1 MGKKIS
7 ILGLMLIA
15 VMLSSCWDA
24 HEPDEMLHIWV
35 VGVDQGVTDKWR
47 LTLLFSSL
55 EELTG
60 GGEEPGV
67 AREGRT
73 SNEETLTVD
82 APSFFTAIDML
93 NSAIPRRLSFTHA
106 QTIVFS
112 EDIAKS
118 GLVSDYIMPIIRFRQ
133 LRKSARVLVVKG
145 DAADFLEN
153 LTPFAGSSV
162 SEDLQLLGRESKNT
176 GFFPDITLNHF
187 YTAINSPYYQ
197 PIATL
202 AGINEFESLPEE
214 GEPFGTQFQ
223 TGGQYVAGKLP
234 RRGESKGEFFGAAL
248 FRNGE
253 MVGELNGDQTRFL
266 LMLRGE
272 FERGFFTME
281 DPKEPDLII
290 PLDVRALKRPK
301 IQVTLEGNG
310 ILVAV
315 DVVLVLDLL
324 AVQSKIHYEQPHLSP
339 VLEEAFRAVVATGI
353 EDVLQV
359 CQNLN
364 IDVFMFGNHAT
375 KDFLTI
381 QEAEDFSWNERFQD
395 AQITVNVTAT
405 IRRTGRQIV
414 L

>member
-133 LRKSARVLVVKG
+133 LR
-145 DAADFLEN
+145 
-153 LTPFAGSSV
+153 
-162 SEDLQLLGRESKNT
+162 
-176 GFFPDITLNHF
+176 
-187 YTAINSPYYQ
+187 
-197 PIATL
+197 
-202 AGINEFESLPEE
+202 
-214 GEPFGTQFQ
+214 
-223 TGGQYVAGKLP
+223 
-234 RRGESKGEFFGAAL
+234 
-248 FRNGE
+248 
-253 MVGELNGDQTRFL
+253 
-266 LMLRGE
+266 
-272 FERGFFTME
+272 
-281 DPKEPDLII
+281 
-290 PLDVRALKRPK
+290 
-301 IQVTLEGNG
+301 
-310 ILVAV
+310 
-315 DVVLVLDLL
+315 
-324 AVQSKIHYEQPHLSP
+324 
-339 VLEEAFRAVVATGI
+339 
-353 EDVLQV
+353 
-359 CQNLN
+359 
-364 IDVFMFGNHAT
+364 
-375 KDFLTI
+375 
-381 QEAEDFSWNERFQD
+381 
-395 AQITVNVTAT
+395 
-405 IRRTGRQIV
+405 
-414 L
+414 